1 MEITTTYYDRTMC
14 DELAQHITKNLDW
27 LVPFV
32 KRHESLDFQTGHD
45 PKQNRSWFSVYRGT
59 GRVFQI
65 LYRNGKFAEYTADEK
80 YMRLDEEL
88 FTSPS
93 PSLFENYLSKIETE
107 NVFDRYYIATNG
119 VRKEGYYQTLIG
131 RRYTFDYQES
141 DDFIII
147 DKEFVIGFYDEVVK
161 AEWNKDIVDEQ
172 LKNISLL
179 RSKYEGNLPKDIKPE
194 YGEFDFLGLNKNGD
208 IIIMEVKQDDPSKTS
223 LSPIQTAF
231 YYKQLIKLLSSDNFL
246 YEHIK
251 TMVEQKINM
260 GLISKSFL
268 KYFPTKLSGN
278 IIPCVINGEDSR
290 LSKKICERY
299 RFTKGIFIPYMKAFT
314 CDEKGTLLTSKK
326 LEG

>member
-1 MEITTTYYDRTMC
+1 MC
-14 DELAQHITKNLDW
+14 AELVQHINQNLDW

-59 GRVFQI
+59 GRIFQI
-65 LYRNGKFAEYTADEK
+65 LFRNGKFAEYTADEK
-80 YMRLDEEL
+80 YMSLDKEL

-93 PSLFENYLSKIETE
+93 PSLFENYLTKIETE
-107 NVFDRYYIATNG
+107 KIFDRYYIATNG

-131 RRYTFDYQES
+131 RRYTFDYQET

-147 DKEFVIGFYDEVVK
+147 DKEFVVGFNDEVVK
-161 AEWNKDIVDEQ
+161 AEWNKDIVNDQ

-179 RSKYEGNLPKDIKPE
+179 RSTYDGNLPKEIKAE

-208 IIIMEVKQDDPSKTS
+208 ILIMELKQDDPGKTA
-223 LSPIQTAF
+223 LSPVQTAF
-231 YYKQLIKLLSSDNFL
+231 YYKQLSKLLSSDNFL

-251 TMVEQKINM
+251 TIVEQKINM

-268 KYFPTKLSGN
+268 KYFPAKLSGK
-278 IIPCVINGEDSR
+278 IIPCVIDGEDSR
-290 LSKKICERY
+290 LSKTICERY
-299 RFTKGIFIPYMKAFT
+299 RFTRDIFLPSMKTFT
-314 CDEKGTLLTSKK
+314 CDETGTLIASRK